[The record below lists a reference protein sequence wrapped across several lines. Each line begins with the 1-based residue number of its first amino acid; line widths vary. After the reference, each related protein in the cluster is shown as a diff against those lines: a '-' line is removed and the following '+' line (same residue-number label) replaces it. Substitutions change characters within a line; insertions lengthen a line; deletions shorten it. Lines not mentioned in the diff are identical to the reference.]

1 MQFAPEVSV
10 AKGQRRRFFVP
21 PFCYDSWRAKIS
33 DGLVEMLCVDERRVA
48 VGEAVRVG
56 SLDPGS
62 VSFGWGVVEF
72 APLAASLGPP
82 SDSSQQGLAGQ
93 PRQAEQPRLAGRG
106 RWIRVPRPSKEKNC
120 VDASRLPL
128 GATEPYDT
136 LDYAFRLV
144 EWNFE
149 SMCETKKKLTKEQ
162 AVGLAV
168 PMFAKFLANMRAH
181 HVQHV
186 VIEQQLGMQNMMTT
200 CLAHVF

>member
-1 MQFAPEVSV
+1 
-10 AKGQRRRFFVP
+10 
-21 PFCYDSWRAKIS
+21 
-33 DGLVEMLCVDERRVA
+33 
-48 VGEAVRVG
+48 
-56 SLDPGS
+56 
-62 VSFGWGVVEF
+62 
-72 APLAASLGPP
+72 
-82 SDSSQQGLAGQ
+82 
-93 PRQAEQPRLAGRG
+93 
-106 RWIRVPRPSKEKNC
+106 VPRPSKEKNC